1 VAYLGGCKVGQ
12 VRGITEI
19 EAVEANTFLFIICFG
34 FFYMEVKRL
43 NFILMQTF
51 GTKMKICLPVS
62 QP

>member
-1 VAYLGGCKVGQ
+1 MAYLGGCKVGQ

-43 NFILMQTF
+43 TFIVM
-51 GTKMKICLPVS
+51 
-62 QP
+62 